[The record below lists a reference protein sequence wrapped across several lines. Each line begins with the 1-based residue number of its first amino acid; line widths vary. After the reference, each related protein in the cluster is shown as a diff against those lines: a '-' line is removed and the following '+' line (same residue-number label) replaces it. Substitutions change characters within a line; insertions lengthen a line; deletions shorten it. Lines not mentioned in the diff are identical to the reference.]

1 VPEEVDPFT
10 GTAQYYSEFRPGYPT
25 SVFDLLTVEAH
36 LEASSRAL
44 DLGCGTGQVTLTL
57 AERVALVTAVDLDQE
72 MLDEA
77 ARLANERGQ
86 RNVRWVLSSA
96 ERFDDEPSS
105 YRLVVI
111 GSAFHWMDRPVV
123 AAKAHQMLDHKGLLA
138 VLGNPTPLIQIQR
151 REGIGAA
158 VAAIQDRWFDLG
170 ERD

>member
-1 VPEEVDPFT
+1 
-10 GTAQYYSEFRPGYPT
+10 
-25 SVFDLLTVEAH
+25 
-36 LEASSRAL
+36 
-44 DLGCGTGQVTLTL
+44 
-57 AERVALVTAVDLDQE
+57 VALVTAVDLDQE